1 METRHRT
8 KTNKVKTLHRKPK
21 KDKQNETHKKPRGEA
36 SLTKDNPGVKL
47 HSQRITQG

>member
-8 KTNKVKTLHRKPK
+8 KTNKVKTLHKKLKKINRMKP
-21 KDKQNETHKKPRGEA
+21 
-36 SLTKDNPGVKL
+36 TKNPGVKL